1 MTSVT
6 ATIARQRWAETLDRA
21 NVSPVRISSHGRDVA
36 VVMNVGLADR
46 ALEALQDA
54 EDAADAMV
62 SLEDPEPRISLSELA
77 TELGIPLND

>member
-6 ATIARQRWAETLDRA
+6 ATNARQRWAETLGRA

-36 VVMNVGLADR
+36 VVMNADLADR

-54 EDAADAMV
+54 EDAADARA
-62 SLEDPEPRISLSELA
+62 SLNEPEPRISLSELA
-77 TELGIPLND
+77 AELGIPLND